1 MSYHCERLHYFAELF
16 VRPYTRDRSS
26 AEQEKAGEGCE
37 LAVVASPRL
46 PGPLLLVDA
55 PYMLYRAFFALP
67 DKITGKD
74 KRPVNA
80 LLGSVNAILAVVEEE
95 GPRATICCMGP
106 DAAPYRTELYPP
118 YHAHRPPMPD
128 DLAWQWDRAPA
139 LYEALGWAGAYD
151 AELEADD
158 LLGAL
163 AREEEAAGGS
173 ALVLTGDRDLFQC
186 ATDAVTVLLLGGRG
200 KKGPERVDPA
210 DVRRRYGIEPAQV
223 PDFIALRGDPS
234 DGLPGAKGIGEK
246 RAAEILKRSGTLEA
260 ALEEAEADGAAPS
273 SLLAVADEL
282 RAFRE
287 IATLREPEV
296 KRPPDAPTDYA
307 GGAAA
312 ARELGMDRL
321 ADRLEKEA
329 AT

>member
-1 MSYHCERLHYFAELF
+1 
-16 VRPYTRDRSS
+16 
-26 AEQEKAGEGCE
+26 
-37 LAVVASPRL
+37 
-46 PGPLLLVDA
+46 
-55 PYMLYRAFFALP
+55 MLYRAFFALP
-67 DKITGKD
+67 DKIRGAE

-80 LLGSVNAILAVVEEE
+80 LLGSVNAILSVVEEE

-128 DLAWQWDRAPA
+128 DLAWQWERAPA
-139 LYEALGWAGAYD
+139 LCEALGWAGAYD
-151 AELEADD
+151 PELEADD
-158 LLGAL
+158 LLGAF
-163 AREEEAAGGS
+163 AHEEEAAGGT
-173 ALVLTGDRDLFQC
+173 AMILTGDRDLFQC

-246 RAAEILKRSGTLEA
+246 RAAEILRRAGSLEE
-260 ALEEAEADGAAPS
+260 ALAEAEADGAAPS
-273 SLLAVADEL
+273 SLLAVAGEL
-282 RAFRE
+282 RSFRD
-287 IATLREPEV
+287 IATLRPPEV
-296 KRPPDAPTDYA
+296 DPPADAPTDYA

-321 ADRLEKEA
+321 AERLEKA
-329 AT
+329 AAA